1 MDIVESVRMGWRSI
15 RGHKLRSALTVLGIL
30 IGVAAVIV
38 FVTLGTSLQAEIIGD
53 ITGSQEPVMSVWVAP
68 DETGPPGAGAQPVFT
83 ERDIRELNETRG
95 VARVLP
101 RGTVAT
107 VGLSTGDNALAF
119 GGIIA
124 TPPAAFNSSA
134 FAAGRVYRSGTREI
148 VINQAAAD
156 LFDENVSVGEQF
168 ELAFADGR
176 TPTVTLVGV
185 LNNSARSP
193 FSGFGGGPA
202 VYVPIDPFYTVTR
215 ESPTTGERQKVY
227 PLLTVVA
234 ENFERLEPTQD
245 RVRAYLTN
253 RSDARQLKPEEFVF
267 RVQTN
272 EQLLD
277 QLEELIGT
285 LTDFITAIAAISL
298 LVGSIGIANVM
309 LVSVTERTREIGI
322 MKATGARR
330 RDILQLFIVVAVLLG
345 ILGAALGALVGA
357 LGSYGL
363 TEYVDLPL
371 VLDPLLFVG
380 AVLVGIAV
388 GVLAG
393 VYPAWRAARTDPID
407 ALRYE

>member
-1 MDIVESVRMGWRSI
+1 MGWRSI
-15 RGHKLRSALTVLGIL
+15 RGHKLRSGLTVLGIL

-38 FVTLGTSLQAEIIGD
+38 FVTLGTSLQAELIGD
-53 ITGSQEPVMSVWVAP
+53 IMSSQKPAMSVWVAP
-68 DETGPPGAGAQPVFT
+68 DEMGPPGAGAQPVFT
-83 ERDIRELNETRG
+83 ERDVRNLNRTAG
-95 VARVLP
+95 VERVLP
-101 RGTVAT
+101 RGRVAT

-119 GGIIA
+119 GGITA
-124 TPPAAFNSSA
+124 TPPATFNTST
-134 FAAGRVYRSGTREI
+134 FAVGRVYRSGAREI
-148 VINQAAAD
+148 VINQAAAA

-168 ELAFADGR
+168 ELALADGR
-176 TPTVTLVGV
+176 TLNTTLVGI
-185 LNNSARSP
+185 LNDSARSS
-193 FSGFGGGPA
+193 FSGFGDSPA
-202 VYVPIDPFYTVTR
+202 VFVPIDPFYNVTR
-215 ESPTTGERQKVY
+215 ESPTTGETQKVY

-234 ENFERLEPTQD
+234 ANFERLEPTQD
-245 RVRAYLTN
+245 RVRASLTN
-253 RSDARQLKPEEFVF
+253 RSDARLLKPDEFVF

-285 LTDFITAIAAISL
+285 LTEFITAIAAISL

-330 RDILQLFIVVAVLLG
+330 RDVLQLFIVEAVLLG
-345 ILGAALGALVGA
+345 LLGAALGALVGA
-357 LGSYGL
+357 FGSYAL

-371 VLDPLLFVG
+371 ILDPLLFGG
-380 AVLVGIAV
+380 AVCVGIAV

-393 VYPAWRAARTDPID
+393 AYPAWRAARTDPID